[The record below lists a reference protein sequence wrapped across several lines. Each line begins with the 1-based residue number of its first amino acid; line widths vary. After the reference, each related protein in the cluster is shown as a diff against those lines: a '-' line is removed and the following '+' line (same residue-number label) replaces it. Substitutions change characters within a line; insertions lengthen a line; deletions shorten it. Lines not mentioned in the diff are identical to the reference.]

1 MKESLKHFFPLIL
14 TILCTLFG
22 ITILFKGFH
31 TYGVFFD
38 IGSPFSRL
46 EQNHPSTTIANQLD
60 SLENDAIPSL
70 VYIGN
75 ALTIGNANSLS
86 DLFVLKTVTG
96 ELSSFQNLSNAAL
109 YLVDIKSAKGFSIL
123 TRLSSAEINELEEL
137 PSVAIYD
144 RDKSLLY
151 FHQSGIYTLY
161 LRLYYNQQPGV
172 LFECRIPVE
181 TR

>member
-1 MKESLKHFFPLIL
+1 MNESLKHFFPLIL

-31 TYGVFFD
+31 TYGLFYD
-38 IGSPFSRL
+38 IGSSFSSM
-46 EQNHPSTTIANQLD
+46 EQNSSSTTIADQLD
-60 SLENDAIPSL
+60 SLENNAIPSL

-75 ALTIGNANSLS
+75 TLTIGDANSLS
-86 DLFVLKTVTG
+86 DLFVLKTVTE

-109 YLVDIKSAKGFSIL
+109 YLVDIKSPRGFSIL
-123 TRLSSAEINELEEL
+123 TKLSSTEINELEEL
-137 PSVAIYD
+137 PSAAIYD
-144 RDKSLLY
+144 RDNSLLY

-161 LRLYYNQQPGV
+161 LRLYYNHQPGI
-172 LFECRIPVE
+172 LYECRIPVE